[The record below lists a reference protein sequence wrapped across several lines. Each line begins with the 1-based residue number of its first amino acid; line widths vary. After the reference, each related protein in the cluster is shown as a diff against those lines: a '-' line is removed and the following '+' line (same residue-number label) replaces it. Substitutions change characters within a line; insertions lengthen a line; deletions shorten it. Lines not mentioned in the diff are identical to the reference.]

1 MKAISVSIALALVAI
16 TLLPI
21 LINAGEE
28 PRRIVEKTP
37 KKILVFGSFLT
48 GRK

>member
-1 MKAISVSIALALVAI
+1 MKAISITVALALVAL

-21 LINAGEE
+21 FINAGEE
-28 PRRIVEKTP
+28 PRRIVETTP